1 MTTSSKSQLSSAVA
15 AATLA
20 SATVTAQFVAGK
32 ATRDALY
39 LTELDVTTLPAM
51 VALTSA
57 FSIVL
62 VGVSSRALR
71 RLSPGAFV
79 SLTFLASSLLLFAS
93 WGLTIAA
100 PTAAA
105 VAVYLLISGLGPILG
120 SGFWLIATERF
131 DPRTAK
137 KRFGQIAG
145 GGTIGGL
152 LGGLLSERVAALA
165 GVPAMLPVLAAL
177 NLVCAW
183 QIRALSR
190 SLDGPA
196 HPAAIDISP
205 ELAAAAPR
213 SGLRVLAEAPYLR
226 SLAALVFL
234 GTLGAALLDYV
245 FKLEVVGAF
254 GRGDLLMRFF
264 AGYYAATSLIT
275 FVFQTSASRLV
286 LEKLGLAVT
295 TATPSI
301 ALFLGSLAGLLA
313 PGLGSTVVARG
324 GESVFRGSLFRSGYE
339 LFYTPIPASEK
350 RAAKSLIDVGFDRLG
365 DAIGGG
371 LVFLA
376 LLMPAT
382 GQTPAILTMALLTAA
397 VALVVASRLNR
408 GYVHTLERSLLN
420 RAVELDLSD
429 AEDVTTRTAMI
440 RSLTTIRTLSRTRGR
455 APQTSP
461 NETGRT
467 TTARADDTTRPLR
480 AAPSTPSTPSTAT
493 QDAIDTDLVHI
504 MALRSR
510 DKERVVKVLERDES
524 LAPSLV
530 PHVIPLLAWDPVANE
545 AVNALRRVAEERV
558 GELIDALIDPN
569 QPFAVR
575 RRLARVFATCV
586 SQRAVDGLL
595 LGLEDLRFEVR
606 FQCARSLVA
615 ILEKNPRVHVDGAFV
630 FEVVRRE
637 VAVGRPVWEAH
648 RLLHGPEEGDPA
660 LFLDAFVRDRAS
672 RSLAHV
678 FTLLSLALPPE
689 PLRIAFRGLHTDD
702 QNLRGT
708 ALEYL
713 EGVLPPAIRDRLWP
727 FLDDS
732 RTARHRTTRSRDE
745 ILAELLRSNQSMVIN
760 LEALQE
766 RHQAERG
773 AAPGVA
779 DAAKKERAT
788 NAPRDTP

>member
-1 MTTSSKSQLSSAVA
+1 MTTSYKSQLSSAVA
-15 AATLA
+15 TATLA
-20 SATVTAQFVAGK
+20 SATVTAQFIAGK

-39 LTELDVTTLPAM
+39 LSELDVTTLPAM
-51 VALTSA
+51 VAATSA
-57 FSIVL
+57 FSILL
-62 VGVSSRALR
+62 VGVSSRALQ
-71 RLSPGAFV
+71 RLPPGTFV
-79 SLTFLASSLLLFAS
+79 SLAFVASSLLLFAS

-100 PTAAA
+100 PTTAAIA
-105 VAVYLLISGLGPILG
+105 IYLLISGLGPILG
-120 SGFWLIATERF
+120 SGFWLIVTERF

-137 KRFGQIAG
+137 RRFGQIAG

-152 LGGLLSERVAALA
+152 FGGLLSERVATVA
-165 GVPAMLPVLAAL
+165 GVPAMLPVLAGL

-183 QIRALSR
+183 QIRSVSR
-190 SLDGPA
+190 SISGPVR
-196 HPAAIDISP
+196 PAGLDISP

-213 SGLRVLAEAPYLR
+213 SGLRVLADAPYLR

-245 FKLEVVGAF
+245 FKLEVVAAF

-275 FVFQTSASRLV
+275 FVFQTSASRLI

-295 TATPSI
+295 TATPSL
-301 ALFLGSLAGLLA
+301 ALFVGSLAGLVA
-313 PGLGSTVVARG
+313 PGLGSTVAARG

-365 DAIGGG
+365 DAMGGG
-371 LVFLA
+371 IVFLV
-376 LLMPAT
+376 LLLPAAR
-382 GQTPAILTMALLTAA
+382 QSPMILTMAVLTAA
-397 VALVVASRLNR
+397 VALIVASRLNR
-408 GYVHTLERSLLN
+408 GYVQTLERSLLN
-420 RAVELDLSD
+420 RALELDLSD
-429 AEDVTTRTAMI
+429 AEDATTRTVMI
-440 RSLTTIRTLSRTRGR
+440 RSLTEIRTLARPRSRAVESSTSDVPRAAIGR
-455 APQTSP
+455 AT
-461 NETGRT
+461 
-467 TTARADDTTRPLR
+467 DTTRQLR
-480 AAPSTPSTPSTAT
+480 AAAAPSEAA
-493 QDAIDTDLVHI
+493 QDARDIDLVQI

-510 DKERVVKVLERDES
+510 DRDRVARILDRDES
-524 LAPSLV
+524 LGPTLV

-558 GELIDALIDPN
+558 GELIDALLDPN

-575 RRLARVFATCV
+575 RRLARVFAICV

-615 ILEKNPRVHVDGAFV
+615 ILEKNPRGHVDASFV

-660 LFLDAFVRDRAS
+660 IFLDHFVRDRAS

-678 FTLLSLALPPE
+678 FTLLSLVLPSE

-702 QNLRGT
+702 HNLRGT

-732 RTARHRTTRSRDE
+732 RAVRHPTARSRDE
-745 ILAELLRSNQSMVIN
+745 ILAELLRSNQSMIIN
-760 LEALQE
+760 LEALKE
-766 RHQAERG
+766 RHQPDRTAVPAAATPSPR
-773 AAPGVA
+773 APG
-779 DAAKKERAT
+779 RT
-788 NAPRDTP
+788 R